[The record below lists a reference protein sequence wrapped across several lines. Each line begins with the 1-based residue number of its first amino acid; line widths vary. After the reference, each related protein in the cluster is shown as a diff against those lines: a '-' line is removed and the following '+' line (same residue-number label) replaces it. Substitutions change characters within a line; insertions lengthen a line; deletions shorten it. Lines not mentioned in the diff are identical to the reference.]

1 MPSSTC
7 CTGKVH
13 LLSGMDGATLLEL
26 TGPAP
31 LGFFGHSVAGPGDVT
46 GDGVPDFLVGGGGA
60 AGGLYSGA
68 TGSLVYSLFPLGWN
82 VGAPGDT
89 NSDGVPDL
97 LVGDPT
103 FGGAIFSGLAASLL
117 QSLPGG
123 GCQQI
128 GFTVAGIGDVDG
140 DGAGDVVLGAPNMS
154 GCSFP
159 TPGTAHVHSGGTG
172 NLLAIVSGPT
182 GFNSVFGRTVS
193 GLGDVTGDGV
203 PDFAVSGT
211 QGTVGGPTLY
221 AGIWVFSGANSSLAT
236 LLTNTTEAIG
246 ISLAGPGDVD
256 GDGVPDL
263 LAGSPYAPPAYLV
276 GPSPSY
282 AGRALLFSG
291 SDWTGIYNLT
301 PPPGEFLTQGGSVCG
316 SEDVNGDDFPDLA
329 VGAAGSI
336 AFVIGKVRLYSGSP
350 TGVSSFGVGCAGAA
364 GTVPRIGAT
373 RAPKVGT
380 VFKINLSRTGPAQG
394 ALLMLGFSN
403 AAWWGIP
410 LPLDLGFAGLPGCAL
425 GVSPDFV
432 VGLTTEPCG
441 PGKGRAVAPLA
452 LPAAPSLVGTPF
464 YAQWYVADPG
474 SAPIPGGMT
483 RGLAVVLQP

>member
-1 MPSSTC
+1 MGRLKCRQGVGAARVAAGAGLLALTWPVARARAQTLLWEKTFPPYAGVTSIAPLGDVNGDGIPDIVSGGGDGSVPSSTC

-46 GDGVPDFLVGGGGA
+46 GDGVADFLVGGGGA

-193 GLGDVTGDGV
+193 GLGDVT
-203 PDFAVSGT
+203 
-211 QGTVGGPTLY
+211 
-221 AGIWVFSGANSSLAT
+221 
-236 LLTNTTEAIG
+236 
-246 ISLAGPGDVD
+246 
-256 GDGVPDL
+256 
-263 LAGSPYAPPAYLV
+263 
-276 GPSPSY
+276 
-282 AGRALLFSG
+282 
-291 SDWTGIYNLT
+291 
-301 PPPGEFLTQGGSVCG
+301 
-316 SEDVNGDDFPDLA
+316 
-329 VGAAGSI
+329 
-336 AFVIGKVRLYSGSP
+336 
-350 TGVSSFGVGCAGAA
+350 
-364 GTVPRIGAT
+364 
-373 RAPKVGT
+373 
-380 VFKINLSRTGPAQG
+380 
-394 ALLMLGFSN
+394 
-403 AAWWGIP
+403 
-410 LPLDLGFAGLPGCAL
+410 
-425 GVSPDFV
+425 
-432 VGLTTEPCG
+432 
-441 PGKGRAVAPLA
+441 
-452 LPAAPSLVGTPF
+452 
-464 YAQWYVADPG
+464 
-474 SAPIPGGMT
+474 
-483 RGLAVVLQP
+483 